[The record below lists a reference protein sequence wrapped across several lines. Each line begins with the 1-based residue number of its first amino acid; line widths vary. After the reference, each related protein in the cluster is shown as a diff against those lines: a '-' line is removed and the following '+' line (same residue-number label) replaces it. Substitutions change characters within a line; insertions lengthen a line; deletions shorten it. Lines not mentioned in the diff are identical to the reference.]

1 MTLPMPT
8 LRSARRSTAVAFGL
22 QGMFLAALLTQLPQ
36 FKDRFGFGDT
46 TIVVAV
52 VMVSLVA
59 GVGSVLAEY
68 VATRTSSKTTLRAGL
83 FVIAAAGVG
92 LAIAPS
98 TILFFIGFGVY
109 GIGLGMVDAAANMQ
123 AVAIQH
129 RYGRSILSSFHAVW
143 SVGAIIGA
151 LFVAV
156 CSALEVS
163 LPVSIFVAA
172 LTVAAGTLLIGP
184 RLLAVGPESEP
195 GTTAAPL
202 AIPLRPFLALGAA
215 MALFFA
221 IDFSVGNWSA
231 LYLKD
236 LLLSSAST
244 AALGVAAYQ
253 TAGLAS
259 RLTGDFWVRRHGEIA
274 VVRVGA
280 AIAAVGLVVV
290 VAAQSPTVAI
300 VGFLIV
306 GLGAPVVAPLC
317 FSAAGRLAPPDQ
329 TDAVIARL
337 NLFNYAGTVVGGAVV
352 GAVAAVSDLRVGFVI
367 PLVFAVALFLLA
379 PAFRPDRVVAERNGA
394 GLLRVVE

>member
-1 MTLPMPT
+1 MTLPTPAP
-8 LRSARRSTAVAFGL
+8 RAARVATATAFGL
-22 QGMFLAALLTQLPQ
+22 QGLFLAALLTQLPQ
-36 FKDRFGFGDT
+36 FKDRFGFDDS
-46 TIVVAV
+46 TIVIAV
-52 VMVSLVA
+52 VLVSLVA

-83 FVIAAAGVG
+83 FVIAGAGAG
-92 LAIAPS
+92 IAFAPS
-98 TILFFIGFGVY
+98 TAAFFTGFAVY
-109 GIGLGMVDAAANMQ
+109 GIGLGMVDAATNMQ

-143 SVGAIIGA
+143 SVGAIVGA
-151 LFVAV
+151 LYVSA

-163 LPVSIFVAA
+163 LPVSIFGAA
-172 LTVAAGTLLIGP
+172 LAVAAGTLLIGP
-184 RLLAVGPESEP
+184 RLLAVGPEPEAATS
-195 GTTAAPL
+195 AAPL

-236 LLLSSAST
+236 LLLASAST
-244 AALGVAAYQ
+244 AALAVAAYQ
-253 TAGLAS
+253 TAGLVS

-274 VVRVGA
+274 VVRVGS
-280 AIAAVGLVVV
+280 AIAALGLIVVI
-290 VAAQSPTVAI
+290 AAQSPTVAI
-300 VGFLIV
+300 IGFLIV

-337 NLFNYAGTVVGGAVV
+337 NLFNYAGTLIGGAIV
-352 GAVAAVSDLRVGFVI
+352 GAVAAVSDLRIGFVL
-367 PLVFAVALFLLA
+367 PLLFAVTLFLLA
-379 PAFRPDRVVAERNGA
+379 PAFRPDRVRRDTDSAE
-394 GLLRVVE
+394 LSSVVD